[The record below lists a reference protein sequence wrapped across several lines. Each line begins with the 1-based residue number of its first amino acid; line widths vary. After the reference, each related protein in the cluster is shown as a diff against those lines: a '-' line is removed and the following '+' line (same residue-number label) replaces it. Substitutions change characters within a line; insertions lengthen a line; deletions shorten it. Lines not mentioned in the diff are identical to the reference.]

1 MKRPTFTAGKGLTLE
16 NRINNVITSLK
27 CAAKRGTELLE
38 SHLGVGLESVAG
50 NFKANRRRESTVA
63 ATFIFHKRFDYY
75 YYKHT

>member
-38 SHLGVGLESVAG
+38 SHLGVGLERVAG
-50 NFKANRRRESTVA
+50 NYKANRRRR
-63 ATFIFHKRFDYY
+63 KG
-75 YYKHT
+75 KHCGCHFYISQKI